1 MNITFAVDA
10 TIFQSLISPSFCEQY
25 IYIYIYNK
33 WMHYPDILKRK
44 QVKSSTIGFHLM
56 FYIMSKVGLKM
67 YQDIKEFVNAAV

>member
-1 MNITFAVDA
+1 
-10 TIFQSLISPSFCEQY
+10 
-25 IYIYIYNK
+25 
-33 WMHYPDILKRK
+33 MHYPDILKRK